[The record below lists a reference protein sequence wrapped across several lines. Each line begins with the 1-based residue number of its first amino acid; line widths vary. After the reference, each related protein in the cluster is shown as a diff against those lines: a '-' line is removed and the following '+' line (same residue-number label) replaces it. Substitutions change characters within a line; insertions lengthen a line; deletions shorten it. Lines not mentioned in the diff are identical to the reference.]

1 MRYAG
6 MQNHK
11 ECFCGGY
18 SISHD
23 RYGQASQSDCD
34 RVCHGDTSQMC
45 GGNDRNSVFEL
56 KRKLGVPSK
65 RMRNVLNVRVS
76 VQYILFVLV
85 LHG

>member
-11 ECFCGGY
+11 ECFCGDY
-18 SISHD
+18 SIAHD
-23 RYGQASQSDCD
+23 RYGQASESDCD
-34 RVCHGDTSQMC
+34 RDCYGDNNQIC

-65 RMRNVLNVRVS
+65 RTLYVLSKNLMVVPNVLN
-76 VQYILFVLV
+76 IL
-85 LHG
+85 